1 MDRVDLPKERMRSDW
16 DMRLQATMFVLFSID
31 SRR

>member
-1 MDRVDLPKERMRSDW
+1 MDRVELQKERVRSDW

-31 SRR
+31 SRQ

>member
-1 MDRVDLPKERMRSDW
+1 MDRVELRKERVRSDW
-16 DMRLQATMFVLFSID
+16 EMDLQATMFVLFSMD